1 MLKLFKNKIL
11 VKTNFLF
18 VLGLFISISYFL
30 LVSYKTVL
38 AQEQQTWIKI
48 EENGFAKDGKLFK
61 FIGASAVN
69 LVFYDDWDLD
79 IEKAIQTAKENNIS
93 VLRFYIDL
101 GWGKNEDF
109 DRIFDI
115 ASKYGVYIIL
125 AFTDCCCSGD
135 YANLKKYFEVHAPF
149 CNITNKQSIL
159 AFKKLI
165 KQIIERR
172 NSINGRIYRDDP
184 TILAWEIANELEYW
198 HFAESDVY
206 RWISDIST
214 YVKGLDKNH
223 LVTIGIS
230 TNNFD
235 LSEDSSL
242 YKIFNVATLDFLS
255 FHYYPDSNN
264 LDLNKDILQRKED
277 IYKIEFI
284 TKKFLSLHKPVII
297 SEFGF
302 SNSMDLNL
310 KIRSN
315 ENTVDSYN
323 LAFKKYMDTAFS
335 AGASGVMFWGWG
347 IPEEKEV
354 PMWWSQESHTSADKK
369 FCIFLKEYQIPNK

>member
-1 MLKLFKNKIL
+1 MLELLKNKIL

-18 VLGLFISISYFL
+18 VLGLFVSISYFL
-30 LVSYKTVL
+30 LVSYTTVL

-48 EENGFAKDGKLFK
+48 KENGFAKDSKPFR
-61 FIGASAVN
+61 FIGASAVS

-79 IEKAIQTAKENNIS
+79 IEKAIQTAKENNIA

-101 GWGKNEDF
+101 GWGKTEDF

-135 YANLKKYFEVHAPF
+135 YTNLKKYFEVRAPF
-149 CNITNKQSIL
+149 CNITNKQSIR

-165 KQIIERR
+165 KQIIERK

-198 HFAESDVY
+198 RFAESDVY
-206 RWISDIST
+206 RWIGDIST
-214 YVKGLDKNH
+214 YIKGLDKNH

-235 LSEDSSL
+235 LSEGSSL
-242 YKIFNVATLDFLS
+242 YKIFNVATVDFLS
-255 FHYYPDSNN
+255 FHYYPDSNKLN
-264 LDLNKDILQRKED
+264 LNKGISGKED

-323 LAFKKYMDTAFS
+323 LAFKKYMDTAFL
-335 AGASGVMFWGWG
+335 AGAPGVMFWGWG
-347 IPEEKEV
+347 IPEEKRV
-354 PMWWSQESHTSADKK
+354 PMWWSQESHTTADKK
-369 FCIFLKEYQIPNK
+369 FCAFLREYQIPNK